1 MVDQSP
7 VGVSFQRIDDAM
19 KAAILAALAPAM
31 TKAAVLVAP
40 LSVPFALILVAFG
53 GGFLLT
59 AGVYVLLAAG
69 MRQVM
74 TSMASHQTI
83 DHVTDSYDPYMM
95 TMQPP
100 VSPSE
105 PCHCTN
111 CINRVSRGD
120 HAQVSDL
127 R

>member
-7 VGVSFQRIDDAM
+7 IDISFQRIDDAM
-19 KAAILAALAPAM
+19 KAVVFALLAPAM

-40 LSVPFALILVAFG
+40 LSVPFAVLLVAFG

-69 MRQVM
+69 MRQGI
-74 TSMASHQTI
+74 TSMAPHQTI
-83 DHVTDSYDPYMM
+83 DPDTGSYDPYMM

-100 VSPSE
+100 VSPSG

-111 CINRVSRGD
+111 CMNQTTRGG
-120 HAQVSDL
+120 